1 MLLKSARGVNL
12 FLTGL
17 VAGILVSFW
26 MVEQGLRGLAGPLYT
41 AVHQPVNRVFGPVM
55 PPLMTLAIFSG
66 LAVLVLLARAYR
78 TGVFA
83 LVAIGTLCS
92 FAVAM
97 SSLLVNVPINQEVLK
112 WSPAALP
119 ADWMQLRDRW
129 WLWHNVRTILSTL
142 GFGSQ
147 ILAALIQVH
156 RSRLRLDDRTQA
168 LDATRMAPLI

>member
-1 MLLKSARGVNL
+1 MLLKYAQCVNL

-66 LAVLVLLARAYR
+66 LAILALLARAYK
-78 TGVFA
+78 TWVFV
-83 LVAIGTLCS
+83 LIAIGTLCS
-92 FAVAM
+92 FALAM

-129 WLWHNVRTILSTL
+129 WLWHNVRTILSII
-142 GFGSQ
+142 GFSCH
-147 ILAALIQVH
+147 ILAAVAPM
-156 RSRLRLDDRTQA
+156 RLRTLAHAAEPRQQ
-168 LDATRMAPLI
+168 LGW

>member
-1 MLLKSARGVNL
+1 
-12 FLTGL
+12 
-17 VAGILVSFW
+17 
-26 MVEQGLRGLAGPLYT
+26 
-41 AVHQPVNRVFGPVM
+41 
-55 PPLMTLAIFSG
+55 
-66 LAVLVLLARAYR
+66 
-78 TGVFA
+78 
-83 LVAIGTLCS
+83 
-92 FAVAM
+92 M
-97 SSLLVNVPINQEVLK
+97 SSLLVNVPINQEVLA

-119 ADWMQLRDRW
+119 DDWMQLRDRW

>member
-1 MLLKSARGVNL
+1 MLITSARWVNL

-26 MVEQGLRGLAGPLYT
+26 MVEHGLRELAGPVYT

-66 LAVLVLLARAYR
+66 LAVLALLARAYK
-78 TGVFA
+78 TWGFT
-83 LVAIGTLCS
+83 LTAIGTLCS

-97 SSLLVNVPINQEVLK
+97 SSLLVNVPINQEVLA

-119 ADWMQLRDRW
+119 DDWMQLRDRW

-156 RSRLRLDDRTQA
+156 RSRLRLHDRTQA